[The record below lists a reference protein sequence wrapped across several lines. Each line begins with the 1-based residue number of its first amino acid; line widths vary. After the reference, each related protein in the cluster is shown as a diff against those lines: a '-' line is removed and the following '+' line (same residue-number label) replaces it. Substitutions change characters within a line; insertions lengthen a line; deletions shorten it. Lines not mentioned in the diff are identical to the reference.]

1 MVNIKDIEPLTL
13 ILPYSLAKFL
23 SELLKIVSTI
33 GRIGEKMSKLI
44 MVKISVSSLLMLAWE
59 KVINERQIIISIEVK
74 IIDALK
80 WFKSLIFLIMTKFE
94 KNLKI
99 PTEAIR

>member
-23 SELLKIVSTI
+23 SKLLKIVSTI

-44 MVKISVSSLLMLAWE
+44 IIKIRVRSLLMLVWE
-59 KVINERQIIISIEVK
+59 KEINERLIIISVEVK
-74 IIDALK
+74 IIAALK
-80 WFKSLIFLIMTKFE
+80 WFKSLIFLIITKFE